1 MESIDLFSLREQFS
15 QNRILLCFNGPISQ
29 SLIEEIGNALKNY
42 LQVEQTQPSAAM
54 DVFGVYIELTQ
65 NIRQY
70 ALSRGYNERDA
81 AATVIVA
88 RDDDGRYIIQA
99 GNLVE
104 LPDGKNL
111 LLRKQSLAKLD
122 KLELKNLYKEQLRKP
137 RTNEAGSG
145 AGLGLIEVARRSA
158 LPLSAS
164 LTPVGDAHGFLS
176 IRAVI

>member
-111 LLRKQSLAKLD
+111 LLRTQSLAKLD